1 MTRTWLRSLALAI
14 TSMTLL
20 VSSSAVIRAHESAP
34 LFTATDA
41 IRMALSQRLGD
52 GVEISVTGVDVKGD
66 LAAFRE
72 AKPDPAAQLGKPV
85 RFTLILA
92 DGSALPVT
100 ANVVVVVPH
109 AIVRQ
114 AITRGQA
121 LAADDVTAVTGP
133 LTGTPI
139 MRVPTADDI
148 IGTRA
153 LRPMTPG
160 TVIQRTFVSLRR
172 TVEAGD
178 AITVVAMA
186 GAIEVT
192 AQFIAADGGNVGE
205 VIRVRNP
212 DSKKFVRGRV
222 VKAGLVEVIHDR

>member
-41 IRMALSQRLGD
+41 IRMAL
-52 GVEISVTGVDVKGD
+52 DVKGD

>member
-1 MTRTWLRSLALAI
+1 MTRTWLRPLALAI

-20 VSSSAVIRAHESAP
+20 VSSSAVIRAHASAP

-121 LAADDVTAVTGP
+121 LAASDVTAVTGP